1 MLAVIGLNYLIPV
14 LVLLFCGL
22 RLFYRY
28 YITHKTSLKNSM
40 HSCFFFL
47 LKSQDKVE
55 TLEPEALVMFISR
68 TYFFLTAEIILIYV
82 ILEITFWS
90 GSSDFNWYLYIHVY
104 WDSLSMQMFLTFI
117 SFSFRFYFSISSML
131 YDIQVLIVQLSYIC
145 TPWAIYEPVVHHLS
159 SETQ

>member
-1 MLAVIGLNYLIPV
+1 MLY
-14 LVLLFCGL
+14 
-22 RLFYRY
+22 
-28 YITHKTSLKNSM
+28 
-40 HSCFFFL
+40 FL

-117 SFSFRFYFSISSML
+117 SFLFRFYFSISSML

-159 SETQ
+159 SETQSKKEEIGILITSNYKYCIRKKKESHKILNK

>member
-1 MLAVIGLNYLIPV
+1 MLAVIGLNYLI
-14 LVLLFCGL
+14 LVLLFCGF

-28 YITHKTSLKNSM
+28 YITHKASLKNSM
-40 HSCFFFL
+40 HSCFFFFL

-68 TYFFLTAEIILIYV
+68 TYFFPTAEIILIYV

>member
-1 MLAVIGLNYLIPV
+1 MLAVIGLNYLI
-14 LVLLFCGL
+14 LVLLFCGF

-28 YITHKTSLKNSM
+28 YITHKASLKNSM

-145 TPWAIYEPVVHHLS
+145 TPVAIYERVVHHLS

>member
-1 MLAVIGLNYLIPV
+1 MYCCFV
-14 LVLLFCGL
+14 
-22 RLFYRY
+22 YRD
-28 YITHKTSLKNSM
+28 YITHKASM

-68 TYFFLTAEIILIYV
+68 TYFFPTAEIILIYV

>member
-1 MLAVIGLNYLIPV
+1 MLY
-14 LVLLFCGL
+14 
-22 RLFYRY
+22 
-28 YITHKTSLKNSM
+28 
-40 HSCFFFL
+40 FL

-117 SFSFRFYFSISSML
+117 SFLFRFYFSISSML

-159 SETQ
+159 SETQSKKEEIGILITSNYKYCIKKEKKESHKILNK

>member
-1 MLAVIGLNYLIPV
+1 MLAVIGLNYLI
-14 LVLLFCGL
+14 LVLLFCGF

-28 YITHKTSLKNSM
+28 YITHKASLKNSM
-40 HSCFFFL
+40 HSCFFFFL

-104 WDSLSMQMFLTFI
+104 WDSLSMQMFITFI

-145 TPWAIYEPVVHHLS
+145 THWAIYGPVVHHLS

>member
-1 MLAVIGLNYLIPV
+1 ML
-14 LVLLFCGL
+14 
-22 RLFYRY
+22 
-28 YITHKTSLKNSM
+28 
-40 HSCFFFL
+40 FFL

-117 SFSFRFYFSISSML
+117 SFSFRFIFL
-131 YDIQVLIVQLSYIC
+131 FLSRYMTYRYSLFNCHIFAH
-145 TPWAIYEPVVHHLS
+145 TGQFMNLLFTTFHQKLNKKGRNKNSYY
-159 SETQ
+159 Q

>member
-1 MLAVIGLNYLIPV
+1 ML
-14 LVLLFCGL
+14 
-22 RLFYRY
+22 
-28 YITHKTSLKNSM
+28 
-40 HSCFFFL
+40 FFL

-131 YDIQVLIVQLSYIC
+131 WHTGTHCSTDIYLHTLGNLWTCCSPPFIRNSIKKEEIRILITSNYKYCIRKKKESHKILNK
-145 TPWAIYEPVVHHLS
+145 
-159 SETQ
+159 

>member
-1 MLAVIGLNYLIPV
+1 MIAVIGLNYLI

-28 YITHKTSLKNSM
+28 YITHKASLENSM